1 MCNLAVF
8 SSSEFGTVRTL
19 EEAGAVLFCAV
30 DVAKALGYAS
40 PRKAIAS
47 HCKGVLKRNSLT
59 PGGEQELSFIPE
71 SDLYRL
77 VFSSKLPTAEK
88 FTDWVTKEVLPSIRK
103 NQQYTLRRTGPGNS
117 EPLRPLQLM
126 QDLMKAKDDIAQLS
140 AELAA
145 YKMKELRQEN
155 EMLRQ
160 LVAEYEKQLPSQ
172 EVIEHR
178 RELNRERQRRYREK
192 HREAQK

>member
-126 QDLMKAKDDIAQLS
+126 QDLMKAKDEIAQLS

-145 YKMKELRQEN
+145 YKTKELRQEN

-160 LVAEYEKQLPSQ
+160 LVAEYENQLPSQ

>member
-126 QDLMKAKDDIAQLS
+126 QDLMKAKDEIAQLS

-155 EMLRQ
+155 KMLRQ

>member
-59 PGGEQELSFIPE
+59 SGGEQELSFIPE

>member
-1 MCNLAVF
+1 MSNIQIF
-8 SSSEFGTVRTL
+8 QNPDFGTVRTL
-19 EEAGAVLFCAV
+19 EEAGAVLFCAS

-40 PRKAIAS
+40 PRKAIAT
-47 HCKGVLKRNSLT
+47 HCKGVLKRNTLT
-59 PGGEQELSFIPE
+59 PGGEQEMSFIPE

-126 QDLMKAKDDIAQLS
+126 QDLMKAKDEIAQLS

-192 HREAQK
+192 HREEQK

>member
-126 QDLMKAKDDIAQLS
+126 QDLMKAKDEIAQLS

>member
-88 FTDWVTKEVLPSIRK
+88 FTDWVTKEVLPSIHK

-126 QDLMKAKDDIAQLS
+126 QDLMKAKDEIAQLS

-155 EMLRQ
+155 KMLRQ

>member
-59 PGGEQELSFIPE
+59 SGGEQELSFIPE

-126 QDLMKAKDDIAQLS
+126 QDLMKAKDEIAQLS

-145 YKMKELRQEN
+145 YKMKGLRQEN

>member
-126 QDLMKAKDDIAQLS
+126 QDLMKAKDEIAQLS

-178 RELNRERQRRYREK
+178 LELNRERQRRYREK

>member
-126 QDLMKAKDDIAQLS
+126 QDLMKAKDEIAQLS

-155 EMLRQ
+155 KMLRQ

-178 RELNRERQRRYREK
+178 LELNRERQRRYREK

>member
-19 EEAGAVLFCAV
+19 EEAGAILFCAV

-126 QDLMKAKDDIAQLS
+126 QDLMKAKDEIAQLS

-160 LVAEYEKQLPSQ
+160 LVAECEKQLPSQ